1 MKEYQVTIEETLSR
15 MVTVNAENEEEA
27 EKIVKEKYLNQE
39 IVLNADDIS
48 SRMMEVDAADGSYSG
63 DWMKI

>member
-1 MKEYQVTIEETLSR
+1 

-27 EKIVKEKYLNQE
+27 EKIIREKYLNQE